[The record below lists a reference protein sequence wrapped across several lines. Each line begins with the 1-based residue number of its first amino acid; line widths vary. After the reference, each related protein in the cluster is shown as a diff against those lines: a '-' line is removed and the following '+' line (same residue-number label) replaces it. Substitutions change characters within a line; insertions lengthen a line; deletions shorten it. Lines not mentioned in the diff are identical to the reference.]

1 MTSGAP
7 GWGMMTATFVDR
19 ILGALGDNGP
29 RVDSAF

>member
-1 MTSGAP
+1 MGQVGQQS
-7 GWGMMTATFVDR
+7 MMTATFVDR